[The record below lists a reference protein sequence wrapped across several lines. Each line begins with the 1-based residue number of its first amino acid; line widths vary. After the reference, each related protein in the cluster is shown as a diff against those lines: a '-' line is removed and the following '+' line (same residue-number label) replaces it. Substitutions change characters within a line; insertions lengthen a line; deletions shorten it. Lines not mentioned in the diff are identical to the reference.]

1 MEPTPQKVCL
11 ELWSYKASCVFDFF
25 QYFVYDH
32 SEKFFLIE
40 RSIESEIAKSREA
53 KALVLCKAKMSDP

>member
-1 MEPTPQKVCL
+1 M

-40 RSIESEIAKSREA
+40 RSIASEIAKSREA
-53 KALVLCKAKMSDP
+53 KALVLCVAKMSDP